1 MDITITGLTPLQRDL
16 ADKIWACEG
25 EDDVKEF
32 IGSLP
37 KRLQS
42 QAQLVH
48 ELMIAAVWDNVVKTQ
63 QEFPEV
69 MELLDNIKNS

>member
-16 ADKIWACEG
+16 ADQIWACEG
-25 EDDVKEF
+25 TDDVAEF
-32 IGSLP
+32 IDALP
-37 KRLQS
+37 QRFRA

-69 MELLDNIKNS
+69 MALLDNIKN